1 VVRRGGRVVVFNRQ
15 NKEFFLFIFKWL
27 EEEGGLLF
35 ATNRKWKFNQKK
47 RNKVVKIK
55 GFNLALVK
63 LRPSS

>member
-1 VVRRGGRVVVFNRQ
+1 MVRRGGRVVVFNRQ
-15 NKEFFLFIFKWL
+15 NKEFFIFFFKWL